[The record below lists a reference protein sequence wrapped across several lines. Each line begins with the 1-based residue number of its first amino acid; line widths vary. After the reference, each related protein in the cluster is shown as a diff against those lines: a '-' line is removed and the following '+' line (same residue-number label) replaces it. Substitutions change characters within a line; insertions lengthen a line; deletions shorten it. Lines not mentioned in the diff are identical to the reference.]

1 MSYGPETD
9 GGYYIYMY
17 IQMNDDIDSSK
28 SLREKI
34 NHRVIINVIDE
45 VGHEMEKEL
54 TTDGE
59 EFYGLN
65 NVPKIK
71 SVESEP
77 EGEAIYVQFTGK
89 VRVTKIN
96 GNDVPQELY
105 GTMDMMDRFPITRG
119 EGMEHYFEEADLKG
133 IVLKDYFGICK
144 DGTYDIEYVDVYN
157 NKYTEKI
164 EVKDFFGDYAANI
177 EYSTLSK
184 TNQNVV
190 ATITGV
196 DKNSELT
203 LKESQEKSDNYKV
216 TWNKNKSKA
225 IVEFSANDT
234 VTFNLTVKG
243 AAEEKTVEYNVSVGN
258 IDKKAPDD
266 VEVTWVFK
274 ETGDIIEGKELN
286 TEELLSLSTNNDVEV
301 YISSPTEEIY
311 GINGKELKHTFKHS
325 NRTERNYTF
334 EYADECGNSGEPITV
349 KLPDELILTD
359 YETPIPED
367 GEQITDI
374 EAPKVSAEIY
384 AVYDGMSEYKTS
396 WNPLSDTFEEIS
408 KDIGYT
414 GGYQIKYTLF
424 DVSKSKIVVLNGLN
438 QSIDEISY
446 NSMSQNISGVKVSEI
461 DNSIVITEEC
471 GITVVAV
478 DEAGNKVAHSFSATK
493 FDKEKPKVTV
503 KKVGKSFTQMR
514 LQFYTDDNTD
524 TKNQNGTILPIT
536 NGLKM
541 GLDDEGYYYYMDVN
555 NNGSYNTT
563 FKDKSGNKTTVTTNV
578 TEIDSDAPKIKV
590 SSWSPCYTKDGKLY
604 EKIAPTEPVRV
615 SVTLALDFNKT
626 VSEIK
631 VYYKKDSSWILDDG
645 SFSST
650 LIELGGRKAKVEFKE
665 KVPGIVKVVATSPN
679 GMSNEL
685 TDIDL
690 QGIVDKEA
698 PQVTVTKTSENN
710 KVKFVYKSNE
720 KVLVTGCDHDTTYG
734 ANTDIPLTV
743 KSNGTYEIS
752 FTDMAGNITT
762 KNVTVDSIDETPPS
776 VYAVGIPEDYVS
788 PQNCKVKVTM
798 SEKGTITFQG
808 KDYSVKAPV
817 DSNNDGK
824 LVGDELDWITLPISK
839 NGSYQVKATDQA
851 GLVSYKL
858 LQVKYVDDQAPNI
871 QFNKT
876 VLNVSQG
883 TTSKEL
889 EEELLDDSTFVLW
902 DNIDKAPTVTVKN
915 MLSEKQ
921 LNNQGIYEVEY
932 VLTDSVGNKRTVNR
946 YVKVISSANLKVRVN
961 GELTQSC
968 DTTILFDNNVDITLE
983 KSKRSGESFKVY
995 YKKGI
1000 RKAGSMKNAKVSK
1013 NGKLKDLDIG
1023 FYTLYVVTQN
1033 KESYLTYLFIG
1044 K

>member
-1 MSYGPETD
+1 
-9 GGYYIYMY
+9 
-17 IQMNDDIDSSK
+17 MNDDIDSSK

-119 EGMEHYFEEADLKG
+119 EGMEHYFEGADLKG

-203 LKESQEKSDNYKV
+203 LKESQEKSDNYTV

-1000 RKAGSMKNAKVSK
+1000 RKAGSMKNAKVIK

>member
-1 MSYGPETD
+1 
-9 GGYYIYMY
+9 
-17 IQMNDDIDSSK
+17 
-28 SLREKI
+28 
-34 NHRVIINVIDE
+34 
-45 VGHEMEKEL
+45 
-54 TTDGE
+54 
-59 EFYGLN
+59 
-65 NVPKIK
+65 
-71 SVESEP
+71 
-77 EGEAIYVQFTGK
+77 
-89 VRVTKIN
+89 
-96 GNDVPQELY
+96 
-105 GTMDMMDRFPITRG
+105 
-119 EGMEHYFEEADLKG
+119 
-133 IVLKDYFGICK
+133 
-144 DGTYDIEYVDVYN
+144 
-157 NKYTEKI
+157 
-164 EVKDFFGDYAANI
+164 
-177 EYSTLSK
+177 
-184 TNQNVV
+184 
-190 ATITGV
+190 
-196 DKNSELT
+196 
-203 LKESQEKSDNYKV
+203 
-216 TWNKNKSKA
+216 
-225 IVEFSANDT
+225 
-234 VTFNLTVKG
+234 
-243 AAEEKTVEYNVSVGN
+243 
-258 IDKKAPDD
+258 
-266 VEVTWVFK
+266 
-274 ETGDIIEGKELN
+274 
-286 TEELLSLSTNNDVEV
+286 
-301 YISSPTEEIY
+301 
-311 GINGKELKHTFKHS
+311 
-325 NRTERNYTF
+325 
-334 EYADECGNSGEPITV
+334 
-349 KLPDELILTD
+349 
-359 YETPIPED
+359 
-367 GEQITDI
+367 
-374 EAPKVSAEIY
+374 
-384 AVYDGMSEYKTS
+384 
-396 WNPLSDTFEEIS
+396 
-408 KDIGYT
+408 
-414 GGYQIKYTLF
+414 
-424 DVSKSKIVVLNGLN
+424 
-438 QSIDEISY
+438 
-446 NSMSQNISGVKVSEI
+446 
-461 DNSIVITEEC
+461 
-471 GITVVAV
+471 
-478 DEAGNKVAHSFSATK
+478 
-493 FDKEKPKVTV
+493 
-503 KKVGKSFTQMR
+503 MR

-536 NGLKM
+536 NELKM

-604 EKIAPTEPVRV
+604 EKIAPAEPVRV

>member
-1 MSYGPETD
+1 MVGT
-9 GGYYIYMY
+9 IYMY

-119 EGMEHYFEEADLKG
+119 EGMEHYFEGADLKG

-203 LKESQEKSDNYKV
+203 LKESQEKSDNYTV

-311 GINGKELKHTFKHS
+311 GINGKELKHTFKYS

-604 EKIAPTEPVRV
+604 EKIAPAEPVRV

>member
-1 MSYGPETD
+1 M
-9 GGYYIYMY
+9 
-17 IQMNDDIDSSK
+17 
-28 SLREKI
+28 
-34 NHRVIINVIDE
+34 
-45 VGHEMEKEL
+45 
-54 TTDGE
+54 
-59 EFYGLN
+59 
-65 NVPKIK
+65 
-71 SVESEP
+71 
-77 EGEAIYVQFTGK
+77 
-89 VRVTKIN
+89 
-96 GNDVPQELY
+96 
-105 GTMDMMDRFPITRG
+105 
-119 EGMEHYFEEADLKG
+119 
-133 IVLKDYFGICK
+133 
-144 DGTYDIEYVDVYN
+144 
-157 NKYTEKI
+157 
-164 EVKDFFGDYAANI
+164 
-177 EYSTLSK
+177 
-184 TNQNVV
+184 
-190 ATITGV
+190 
-196 DKNSELT
+196 
-203 LKESQEKSDNYKV
+203 
-216 TWNKNKSKA
+216 
-225 IVEFSANDT
+225 
-234 VTFNLTVKG
+234 
-243 AAEEKTVEYNVSVGN
+243 
-258 IDKKAPDD
+258 
-266 VEVTWVFK
+266 EVTWVFK

>member
-1 MSYGPETD
+1 
-9 GGYYIYMY
+9 
-17 IQMNDDIDSSK
+17 
-28 SLREKI
+28 
-34 NHRVIINVIDE
+34 
-45 VGHEMEKEL
+45 
-54 TTDGE
+54 
-59 EFYGLN
+59 
-65 NVPKIK
+65 
-71 SVESEP
+71 
-77 EGEAIYVQFTGK
+77 
-89 VRVTKIN
+89 
-96 GNDVPQELY
+96 
-105 GTMDMMDRFPITRG
+105 MMDRFPITRG
-119 EGMEHYFEEADLKG
+119 EGMEHYFEGVDLKG

-184 TNQNVV
+184 KNQNVV

-203 LKESQEKSDNYKV
+203 LKESQEKSDNYTV

-311 GINGKELKHTFKHS
+311 GINGKELKHTFKYS

-710 KVKFVYKSNE
+710 KVKFVCKSNE

>member
-119 EGMEHYFEEADLKG
+119 EGMEHYFEGADLKG

-203 LKESQEKSDNYKV
+203 LKESQEKSDNYTV

-258 IDKKAPDD
+258 IDKKAPDN

-311 GINGKELKHTFKHS
+311 GINGKELKHTFKYS

-478 DEAGNKVAHSFSATK
+478 DEDGNKVAHSFSATK

-503 KKVGKSFTQMR
+503 KKVGKSFTQM
-514 LQFYTDDNTD
+514 LQFYTNDNTD

>member
-1 MSYGPETD
+1 MARKLMVGT
-9 GGYYIYMY
+9 IYMY

-119 EGMEHYFEEADLKG
+119 EGMEHYFEGADLKG

-203 LKESQEKSDNYKV
+203 LKESQEKSDNYTV

-710 KVKFVYKSNE
+710 KVKFVCKSNE

>member
-1 MSYGPETD
+1 
-9 GGYYIYMY
+9 
-17 IQMNDDIDSSK
+17 
-28 SLREKI
+28 
-34 NHRVIINVIDE
+34 
-45 VGHEMEKEL
+45 
-54 TTDGE
+54 
-59 EFYGLN
+59 
-65 NVPKIK
+65 
-71 SVESEP
+71 
-77 EGEAIYVQFTGK
+77 
-89 VRVTKIN
+89 
-96 GNDVPQELY
+96 
-105 GTMDMMDRFPITRG
+105 MMDRFPITRG

-203 LKESQEKSDNYKV
+203 LKESQEKSDNYTV

-478 DEAGNKVAHSFSATK
+478 DEAGNKVAIALVQLSLI
-493 FDKEKPKVTV
+493 
-503 KKVGKSFTQMR
+503 KKSLR
-514 LQFYTDDNTD
+514 LQ
-524 TKNQNGTILPIT
+524 
-536 NGLKM
+536 
-541 GLDDEGYYYYMDVN
+541 
-555 NNGSYNTT
+555 
-563 FKDKSGNKTTVTTNV
+563 
-578 TEIDSDAPKIKV
+578 
-590 SSWSPCYTKDGKLY
+590 
-604 EKIAPTEPVRV
+604 
-615 SVTLALDFNKT
+615 
-626 VSEIK
+626 
-631 VYYKKDSSWILDDG
+631 
-645 SFSST
+645 
-650 LIELGGRKAKVEFKE
+650 
-665 KVPGIVKVVATSPN
+665 
-679 GMSNEL
+679 
-685 TDIDL
+685 
-690 QGIVDKEA
+690 
-698 PQVTVTKTSENN
+698 
-710 KVKFVYKSNE
+710 
-720 KVLVTGCDHDTTYG
+720 
-734 ANTDIPLTV
+734 
-743 KSNGTYEIS
+743 
-752 FTDMAGNITT
+752 
-762 KNVTVDSIDETPPS
+762 
-776 VYAVGIPEDYVS
+776 
-788 PQNCKVKVTM
+788 
-798 SEKGTITFQG
+798 
-808 KDYSVKAPV
+808 
-817 DSNNDGK
+817 
-824 LVGDELDWITLPISK
+824 
-839 NGSYQVKATDQA
+839 
-851 GLVSYKL
+851 
-858 LQVKYVDDQAPNI
+858 
-871 QFNKT
+871 
-876 VLNVSQG
+876 
-883 TTSKEL
+883 
-889 EEELLDDSTFVLW
+889 
-902 DNIDKAPTVTVKN
+902 
-915 MLSEKQ
+915 
-921 LNNQGIYEVEY
+921 
-932 VLTDSVGNKRTVNR
+932 
-946 YVKVISSANLKVRVN
+946 
-961 GELTQSC
+961 
-968 DTTILFDNNVDITLE
+968 
-983 KSKRSGESFKVY
+983 
-995 YKKGI
+995 
-1000 RKAGSMKNAKVSK
+1000 
-1013 NGKLKDLDIG
+1013 
-1023 FYTLYVVTQN
+1023 
-1033 KESYLTYLFIG
+1033 
-1044 K
+1044 

>member
-1 MSYGPETD
+1 
-9 GGYYIYMY
+9 MY

-203 LKESQEKSDNYKV
+203 LKESQEKSDNYTV

-710 KVKFVYKSNE
+710 KVKFVCKSNE

>member
-1 MSYGPETD
+1 
-9 GGYYIYMY
+9 
-17 IQMNDDIDSSK
+17 MNDDIDSSK

-119 EGMEHYFEEADLKG
+119 EGMEHYFEGADLKG

-203 LKESQEKSDNYKV
+203 LKESQEKSDNYTV

-311 GINGKELKHTFKHS
+311 GINGKELKHTFKYS

-604 EKIAPTEPVRV
+604 EKIAPAEPVRV

>member
-1 MSYGPETD
+1 MARKLMVGT
-9 GGYYIYMY
+9 IYMY

-119 EGMEHYFEEADLKG
+119 EGMEHYFEGADLKG

-203 LKESQEKSDNYKV
+203 LKESQEKSDNYTV